1 MAAKCEFC
9 EQEMSP
15 GVGCTVKQFDDFAD
29 GVARPRVA
37 YGSETHQGMRMQFDL
52 QEGKGFEVW
61 GTLAGVAAPTT
72 ADELVAA
79 LNIVQAEF
87 CPDCAVAAGQM
98 HHPGC
103 DVEECPQCRFQA
115 FGCDCITS
123 AAADRSATAKS
134 GLTRQQLMNKLSNP

>member
-29 GVARPRVA
+29 GVARPRIA

-79 LNIVQAEF
+79 LKIVQ
-87 CPDCAVAAGQM
+87 
-98 HHPGC
+98 
-103 DVEECPQCRFQA
+103 
-115 FGCDCITS
+115 

-134 GLTRQQLMNKLSNP
+134 GLTRQQLINKLSNP